1 MISTKLYISGQ
12 EVDFFKDEN
21 IELNSTVQNIADIS
35 KTFSD
40 FSQNFTVPASRNNN
54 NIFQHYYNSDVDGT
68 FNANIRVESSIEIGN
83 LPFRF
88 GVIQLEDVK
97 MKNMQPS
104 SYSLRFFSKVV
115 NLSDRFGDEE
125 LTALDLTDYDHETSS
140 DILEATYDTTLSN
153 GDIYYPL
160 ISSIRNFEVGTAD
173 TNDITTTTGKI
184 RYVDLKPA
192 IRLIRL
198 IEAIETKYNFTF
210 SRDFLGRAA
219 FGNLFMWCHN
229 NETKLT
235 TDFTAN
241 TSVFVDLTNQG
252 NLGDWNIDVNTSTN
266 VIDFSAQNTS
276 QPLNLTVKITPLAG
290 NELVPYNFYITNE
303 SGVILHSFLNLT
315 GVKSPSISSNNGKFK
330 FKISAI
336 YPFGCSI
343 KLIASKT
350 LYPTGSKSAIQTD
363 TLIIGSVSIAAN
375 MPKMKVKDF
384 ISSIIKMFNLVLIP
398 NGFGNFTLIPL
409 DDWYANGKG
418 VNITKYVDSKDVTV
432 KRPKLFKKL
441 DFLHQKSEQILNK
454 AFRENNGGL
463 LGYGDLGTTYDIDG
477 TDLKIETGFEN
488 LMFERLTDRTTFDTT
503 NIQVGKSINTTLQ
516 PYLGKPFIF
525 YRNGYQFYDTP
536 IKTDAGFD
544 LTYTWQTATEN
555 DVILDQVRQSV
566 NFSTDPSTFF
576 LTEIYNNLFSNYWQD
591 YISDLYST
599 KRRLYTYKCK
609 LPIATLININ
619 LNDRI
624 VISDKAYVINN
635 MRSNLTTGEVN
646 FELLNYIGNPLSSDV
661 NSLAFTADTIEYSA
675 DNDILSADMEYI
687 VTGILSSEPNG
698 IEYTELLA
706 TISQQKFDLKITA
719 NVEYT
724 VTKVDTG
731 DGTGWVSLENE
742 TGLKTGILVID
753 VEKYTAA
760 LADLELVR
768 SMELDI
774 EIGADNFTLVITQ
787 QQTT

>member
-1 MISTKLYISGQ
+1 MISTKLYISGK

-40 FSQNFTVPASRNNN
+40 FTQNFTVPASKNNN

-68 FNANIRVESSIEIGN
+68 FNANIRVEASIEIGN
-83 LPFRF
+83 LPFRY

-115 NLSDRFGDEE
+115 NLSDRFGEEE
-125 LTALDLTDYDHETSS
+125 LTKLDLTDYNHSFTT
-140 DILEATYDTTLSN
+140 DILEATYDETISG

-160 ISSIRNFEVGTAD
+160 ISSIRNFEVGTANG
-173 TNDITTTTGKI
+173 NDITFPAGKI

-210 SRDFLGRAA
+210 SRDFLGRAS

-229 NETKLT
+229 TENKLT
-235 TDFTAN
+235 VAN
-241 TSVFVDLTNQG
+241 DPTISTVVDLTSAG
-252 NLGDWNIDVNTSTN
+252 DLGFYGVTVNTTTN
-266 VIDFSAQNTS
+266 IIDFSSGFNLRLR
-276 QPLNLTVKITPLAG
+276 LNVTPEAG
-290 NELVPYNFYITNE
+290 FEDVVYNVYITDEFDVVLN
-303 SGVILHSFLNLT
+303 SFVNFT
-315 GVKSPSISSNNGKFK
+315 GTTNNVFRNVNVARKFK
-330 FKISAI
+330 FRVSSNSPFDFTVRIAVDNRI
-336 YPFGCSI
+336 YPIVTKTATQGITSI
-343 KLIASKT
+343 V
-350 LYPTGSKSAIQTD
+350 GN
-363 TLIIGSVSIAAN
+363 VSIAAN
-375 MPKMKVKDF
+375 MPKIKVKDF
-384 ISSIIKMFNLVLIP
+384 ITSIIKMFNLVLIP
-398 NGFGNFTLIPL
+398 NGFNNFTLIPL

-418 VNITKYVDSKDVTV
+418 INITKYVDSKEVTV

-441 DFLHQKSEQILNK
+441 DFMHQKSGQILNEQ
-454 AFRENNGGL
+454 FRENNGGL

-477 TDLKIETGFEN
+477 TDLKIETQFDN
-488 LMFERLTDRTTFDTT
+488 LMFERLTDRTTLDIT
-503 NIQVGKSINTTLQ
+503 NIQVGKSINKTLQ

-525 YRNGYQFYDTP
+525 YRNGYQFYDKP

-555 DVILDQVRQSV
+555 DVILEQVRQSV

-576 LTEIYNNLFSNYWQD
+576 FAEIDKNLFSNYWQD

-599 KRRLYTYKCK
+599 KRRIYNYKCK

-624 VISDKAYVINN
+624 VISDKAYIINN
-635 MRSNLTTGEVN
+635 MRSNLITGEVN

-661 NSLAFTADTIEYSA
+661 DAIPFTADTIEYSA
-675 DNDILSADMEYI
+675 DNDILTADMEYI
-687 VTGILSSEPNG
+687 ITGILSSEPNG
-698 IEYTELLA
+698 IEYDQVLA
-706 TISQQKFDLKITA
+706 TIAQQKYDLKITA
-719 NVEYT
+719 NQEYL

-731 DGTGWVSLENE
+731 DGTGWVTLENE
-742 TGLKTGILVID
+742 TGLKTGILVINVD
-753 VEKYTAA
+753 KYTAA
-760 LADLELVR
+760 LSDLELIR
-768 SMELDI
+768 SMELNI
-774 EIGADNFTLVITQ
+774 NIADEDFTFTITQ
-787 QQTT
+787 QQTQ